1 MASWTDLPLELR
13 LDLLKRRTADARRR
27 WFQRRK
33 IRIGILLRFP
43 YGRHDGGYMYR
54 YVLGTPLGFFMWYS
68 YWQRLDGPHR
78 CQHVVVLDWGRA
90 GQRYQHHHLLYAG
103 SSTSAPVAS
112 DSGND

>member
-1 MASWTDLPLELR
+1 MASWSDLPLELR
-13 LDLLKRRTADARRR
+13 LDILKRRAAAARRL

-68 YWQRLDGPHR
+68 YWERLDGPHR
-78 CQHVVVLDWGRA
+78 CEHVCALRWARA
-90 GQRYQHHHLLYAG
+90 GHEHHHRFGVPSSSTG
-103 SSTSAPVAS
+103 SS
-112 DSGND
+112 GEE